1 MRIFH
6 CDHCDNL
13 VFFENTDC
21 IQCGHVLAFLP
32 DLMEIGSLDRVGDD
46 TWRSPHPAAQGR
58 TYRLCNNYAGA
69 QVCNWAVDARHDETL
84 CEACRLTTT
93 IPDLTVEG
101 HQGAWYKLEVA
112 KRRLVYTLLN
122 LHLPIAPRARD
133 ARGLAFEFLADA
145 ADGPPAV
152 LTGHTGGVIT
162 INLAEADDAE
172 RERRRHALGEPYRT
186 LLGHMRHES
195 GHYYWDRLIDGTDRL
210 DEFRARFGDEREDYQ
225 AALQRH
231 YANGAPADWQTRFV
245 TAYASA
251 HPWEDWAET
260 WAHYLHMTD
269 TLETAAACG
278 VSIRPR
284 RRDEPTLA
292 KVPSTAGTLAS
303 PFDRLIASWYPMT
316 YLLNSL
322 NRGLGL
328 ADAYPFV
335 LSSPAVEKLRFVHDT
350 IALVACPLPAD
361 AGIPVAASESGAVTP
376 PQSR

>member
-1 MRIFH
+1 
-6 CDHCDNL
+6 
-13 VFFENTDC
+13 
-21 IQCGHVLAFLP
+21 
-32 DLMEIGSLDRVGDD
+32 
-46 TWRSPHPAAQGR
+46 
-58 TYRLCNNYAGA
+58 
-69 QVCNWAVDARHDETL
+69 VDARHDETL

-101 HQGAWYKLEVA
+101 HHAAWYKLEVA
-112 KRRLVYTLLN
+112 KRRLVYALLN
-122 LHLPIAPRARD
+122 LHLPVAPLTRD

-145 ADGPPAV
+145 ADRPPAV
-152 LTGHTGGVIT
+152 LTGHNGGVIT

-195 GHYYWDRLIDGTDRL
+195 GHYYWDRLIDGTDRH

-284 RRDEPTLA
+284 RSDEPTLA

-335 LSSPAVEKLRFVHDT
+335 LSPPAVEKLRFVHDT
-350 IALVACPLPAD
+350 IALVACPLPSEAFAD
-361 AGIPVAASESGAVTP
+361 TTAAP
-376 PQSR
+376 PS